1 LLATEIQE
9 ETLPP
14 LSTDARGISFNKRP
28 LQPGV
33 AALASL
39 GVGIGY
45 RSALHT
51 PILQSLKELDF
62 LEVISDSFFHN
73 EAVLPALSTLLPC
86 VTHSLDSSVGSHTDP
101 AYVEKVQRIVAATRA
116 PWHSDHLAFTH
127 AGGLKAGHLA
137 PIPYND
143 EALEVVVGNVRRI
156 QAAIPVPFALE
167 NITMPFYWPT
177 STMEEATFL
186 SEVVART
193 GCHLLLDLENA
204 RINAANHG
212 GDAKRF
218 IDALPLEKVAQVHL
232 AGGTSG
238 SGLEHDTHSQPVGET
253 TWGLLEQLCQHV
265 RPPAVLVEHDVH
277 FPPFETLL
285 RQVRRARSIVEAA
298 P

>member
-1 LLATEIQE
+1 MVV
-9 ETLPP
+9 LP
-14 LSTDARGISFNKRP
+14 F
-28 LQPGV
+28 
-33 AALASL
+33 L

-45 RSALHT
+45 RSVLHT
-51 PILQSLKELDF
+51 PILQSLPELDF
-62 LEVISDSFFHN
+62 LEVISDSFFRN
-73 EAVLPALSTLLPC
+73 ETPLHALSTLLPC
-86 VTHSLDSSVGSHTDP
+86 VAHSLDGSVGSHTDP
-101 AYVEKVQRIVAATRA
+101 AYVEKVRRIVAAMQA

-156 QAAIPVPFALE
+156 QAAVPVPFALE

-177 STMEEATFL
+177 STMQEHEFL

-212 GDAKRF
+212 GDARRF
-218 IDALPLEKVAQVHL
+218 IDNLPLEKVAQVHL
-232 AGGTSG
+232 AGGISG
-238 SGLEHDTHSQPVGET
+238 SGLEHDSHSEPVGEA
-253 TWGLLEQLCQHV
+253 TWGLLEYLCQHV
-265 RPPAVLVEHDVH
+265 RPPAVLVEHDAH
-277 FPPFETLL
+277 FPPFEALL
-285 RQVRRARSIVEAA
+285 QQVRRARSIVEAA